1 MRFGTHPSITNENVL
16 TIFTNKKMMK
26 HACTWKG
33 EVFVWLSLVVC
44 SIDVKDFFYVASESE
59 RESEKDSRIIY
70 PLSDTTPSHHL
81 AHSRYAHKIRR
92 KRKHWGRTM
101 IMLISFFFNF
111 YYPLSLSSF
120 NATNAAVIK
129 EKPRKLKIE
138 KAVKEIKQI

>member
-1 MRFGTHPSITNENVL
+1 MISFMLR
-16 TIFTNKKMMK
+16 
-26 HACTWKG
+26 AR
-33 EVFVWLSLVVC
+33 
-44 SIDVKDFFYVASESE
+44 A

-81 AHSRYAHKIRR
+81 AHSRYAHINKEKAKTLR
-92 KRKHWGRTM
+92 KDDDNVDKF
-101 IMLISFFFNF
+101 LFNF

-129 EKPRKLKIE
+129 EKPRKRKIE